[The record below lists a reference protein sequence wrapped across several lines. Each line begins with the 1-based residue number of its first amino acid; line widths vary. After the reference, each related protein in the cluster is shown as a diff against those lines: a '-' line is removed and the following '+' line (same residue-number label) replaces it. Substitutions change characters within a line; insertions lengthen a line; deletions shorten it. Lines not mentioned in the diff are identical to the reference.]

1 MGRKAYLAISGGIF
15 GIVALL
21 HLARVLY
28 HLPVQLGTTVITVWQ
43 SWPAVV
49 VAGVL
54 CVWAFRLLRE

>member
-1 MGRKAYLAISGGIF
+1 MGRKAYLAISGSIF

-21 HLARVLY
+21 HLARALY
-28 HLPVQLGTTVITVWQ
+28 HLPVQLGTVAIPVWP
-43 SWPAVV
+43 SWAAVV